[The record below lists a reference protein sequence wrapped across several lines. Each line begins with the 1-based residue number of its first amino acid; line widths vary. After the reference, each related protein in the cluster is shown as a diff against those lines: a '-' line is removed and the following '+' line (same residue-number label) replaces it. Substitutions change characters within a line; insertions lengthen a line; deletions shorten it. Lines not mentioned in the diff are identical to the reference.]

1 MGTVRPYRNVWG
13 CDNFLYLLSGET
25 QAYSK
30 EETPAGIPADQVSR
44 EPASHCCYPQGRREI
59 SDLLLIQIEVIF
71 FLCCNVFR
79 IMEHIKTY
87 RGGFL
92 T

>member
-1 MGTVRPYRNVWG
+1 MCGVVISFCTCLAGRCKLTAKRR
-13 CDNFLYLLSGET
+13 LQ
-25 QAYSK
+25 QAY
-30 EETPAGIPADQVSR
+30 PADQGSR
-44 EPASHCCYPQGRREI
+44 EDPASHCCYPQGRREI

-71 FLCCNVFR
+71 FLCYNVFR
-79 IMEHIKTY
+79 FMKHIKTY